1 MAWESNLLPLRL
13 PARRQANEVES
24 RNMQIFLIGVACVG
38 KTTIGANL
46 ADLLGYKFFDLDHE
60 IEAFF
65 GTSIER
71 LQNQHL
77 TSYSFRA
84 EASQAL
90 RHLLARKDSA
100 NSVTALP
107 PSGLMDNYW
116 KVIKKTPQSAIVVL
130 QDTPQNILKRITF
143 YDIDSRQIQ
152 RELTDRDKFL
162 YLEEIRRDIAY
173 YRRSYKRAHIVV
185 DIAGWSPGEASLSI
199 KDLLMRAPGPLHRTG
214 AQGCSA
220 LL

>member
-1 MAWESNLLPLRL
+1 MR
-13 PARRQANEVES
+13 
-24 RNMQIFLIGVACVG
+24 IFLIGVACVG

-90 RHLLARKDSA
+90 RHLLARKFRDCIA
-100 NSVTALP
+100 AERTNGQLLE
-107 PSGLMDNYW
+107 GH
-116 KVIKKTPQSAIVVL
+116 KKDAS
-130 QDTPQNILKRITF
+130 
-143 YDIDSRQIQ
+143 
-152 RELTDRDKFL
+152 
-162 YLEEIRRDIAY
+162 IRHR
-173 YRRSYKRAHIVV
+173 
-185 DIAGWSPGEASLSI
+185 
-199 KDLLMRAPGPLHRTG
+199 RAPGY
-214 AQGCSA
+214 AAEYS
-220 LL
+220 